1 MFTANHSSLTLN
13 WMSVVKASHIY
24 LLLFTVKHQT
34 LMLENHLSPIN
45 YNGGGTATSTMGKS
59 FDIKKY
65 ERVLK
70 IQTLHLVLQGGVGHL
85 SILMFMKVDF
95 LIKILSPIFKFSK
108 FEIFD
113 KKIFF
118 LKIFWR
124 GKNYKSPGWIW
135 THDLQIRICLWNP
148 LRYAAI

>member
-1 MFTANHSSLTLN
+1 
-13 WMSVVKASHIY
+13 MSVVKASHIY

-118 LKIFWR
+118 LKIF
-124 GKNYKSPGWIW
+124 
-135 THDLQIRICLWNP
+135 
-148 LRYAAI
+148 

>member
-1 MFTANHSSLTLN
+1 
-13 WMSVVKASHIY
+13 MSVVKASHIY

-95 LIKILSPIFKFSK
+95 NHHTFADFKISNFKYLTRKYF
-108 FEIFD
+108 
-113 KKIFF
+113 
-118 LKIFWR
+118 
-124 GKNYKSPGWIW
+124 
-135 THDLQIRICLWNP
+135 
-148 LRYAAI
+148 

>member
-1 MFTANHSSLTLN
+1 
-13 WMSVVKASHIY
+13 MSVVKASHIY

-85 SILMFMKVDF
+85 SILMFMKV

-118 LKIFWR
+118 LKIF
-124 GKNYKSPGWIW
+124 
-135 THDLQIRICLWNP
+135 
-148 LRYAAI
+148 